1 MVPSPGPRPRE
12 HRLWLLGGPPLKTPT
27 LWKQQLLGLA
37 PPMTRPPSIHH
48 HQLPSPENEKR
59 DTISE
64 SVGRGAFSTTI
75 YPQGMKRPRHQESQS
90 ITGKGEERHFYEKAA
105 SKWCCLFSATLLFLR
120 LLSYHPLRLDA
131 APEPAQPLMPQG
143 SVTALFRARH
153 LSHMPQA
160 SQLSS
165 EYKHWFTK
173 GPLRQLRSLPMQR
186 LQLQILFL
194 GT

>member
-105 SKWCCLFSATLLFLR
+105 GPNVLRKNTFEEPLVSKGKLQNGAAFSLPLCCSSGFSATIR
-120 LLSYHPLRLDA
+120 
-131 APEPAQPLMPQG
+131 
-143 SVTALFRARH
+143 
-153 LSHMPQA
+153 
-160 SQLSS
+160 
-165 EYKHWFTK
+165 
-173 GPLRQLRSLPMQR
+173 
-186 LQLQILFL
+186 
-194 GT
+194 